1 MQKSFVTT
9 EIGNYFFGIDLD
21 LIREITRF
29 IEITPVSLA
38 PDYICG
44 LMNLRGQIVTVIDP
58 GVHLNLGKRSSG
70 SKSSCVILK
79 SNIKNLT
86 SSDVTGILVDNVGDI
101 ISVDDDSIEPSP
113 PNIGEVD
120 GKYLNGVVK
129 LNNKLLILLNM
140 ISILNRQNM
149 QELSV

>member
-1 MQKSFVTT
+1 MHKSFVTT
-9 EIGNYFFGIDLD
+9 EIGNYFFGIDLN

-38 PDYICG
+38 PAFIRG

-58 GVHLNLGKRSSG
+58 GVHLNLVKKSSG

-79 SNIKNLT
+79 SNINNFT
-86 SSDVTGILVDNVGDI
+86 SADVTGMLVDNVGDI
-101 ISVDDDSIEPSP
+101 ISVDDNSIEPSP

-129 LNNKLLILLNM
+129 LNRKLLILLNM
-140 ISILNRQNM
+140 ASILNQQNM
-149 QELSV
+149 